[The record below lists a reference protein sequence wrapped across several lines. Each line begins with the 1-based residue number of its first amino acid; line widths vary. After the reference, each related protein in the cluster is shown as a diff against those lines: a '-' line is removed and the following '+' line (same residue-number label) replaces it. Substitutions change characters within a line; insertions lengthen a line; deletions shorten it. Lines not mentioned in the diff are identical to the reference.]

1 MFARDRGERIARE
14 NPTEHIKFVESVG
27 NIGGKWVRNTDGD
40 TIVLPSFLR
49 HRRVHMFIHIVSHSD
64 FFFLSHTYTYEY
76 MSRVHLTRRSRVLVL
91 TTPAHPAFA
100 GPHRKGVQVL
110 WVLGLV
116 LVEAPNHGRRNHPPP
131 ELPCLPCL
139 VCTHWVYVRT
149 YLFISV
155 FSHNCYEYV
164 RCDVD

>member
-1 MFARDRGERIARE
+1 MGSE
-14 NPTEHIKFVESVG
+14 
-27 NIGGKWVRNTDGD
+27 
-40 TIVLPSFLR
+40 
-49 HRRVHMFIHIVSHSD
+49 HRRGYDRSSQFLAASTCTDVHTYCFALRL
-64 FFFLSHTYTYEY
+64 FFLSHTYTYEY